1 VAERD
6 EFTLP
11 LSSYS
16 VFFMIIY
23 ICLTGAGMQ
32 VSEAFN
38 EGISLSFEPWKWQ
51 GFCWGLAY
59 SNGSVFVAQKETAV
73 VDAKNPSNRR

>member
-1 VAERD
+1 
-6 EFTLP
+6 
-11 LSSYS
+11 
-16 VFFMIIY
+16 
-23 ICLTGAGMQ
+23 MQ